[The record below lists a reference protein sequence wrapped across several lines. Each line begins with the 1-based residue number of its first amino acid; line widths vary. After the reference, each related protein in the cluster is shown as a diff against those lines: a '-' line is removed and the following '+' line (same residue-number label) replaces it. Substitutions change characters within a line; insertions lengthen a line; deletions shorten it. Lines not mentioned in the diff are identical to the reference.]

1 MARHQ
6 RRRAAIRAPVGS
18 HVELAPDS
26 ARPGARILYVD
37 GVAQSYVDMADAA
50 YLHFDYVR
58 WMASVVDAAAPERE
72 PVRALHLGGGG
83 FTLPRYL
90 AATRPD
96 STQVVV
102 ERDAALLDLVRRELP
117 LPQGDLRVRL
127 ADAREAIEAEP
138 AASYDLVLADVY
150 QAAQMPAHVAGVEFA
165 AQVARVLRPDGLYTV
180 NLTDLPPLGYS
191 RVRAATLRAV
201 FPDVCLIAGRAML
214 RGRRYGNIVLVAA
227 SRPGRLPVAR
237 LTTRA
242 LRDPVAG
249 VVLHS
254 AALDSFVAGA
264 RPLGD
269 SRPTDTIQLAR
280 TGNANGGRD
289 GQRRSDRT
297 RQEGL

>member
-6 RRRAAIRAPVGS
+6 RRRAAVRAPVGS
-18 HVELAPDS
+18 HVVELRHVS
-26 ARPGARILYVD
+26 TRPGARILYVD
-37 GVAQSYVDMADAA
+37 GVAQSYVDVVDPT

-58 WMASVVDAAAPERE
+58 RMASVIDTAAPKGE

-117 LPQGDLRVRL
+117 LPQGDLRVQL

-150 QAAQMPAHVAGVEFA
+150 QGAQMPAQFAGVEFA

-191 RVRAATLRAV
+191 RVQAATLRAV

-214 RGRRYGNIVLVAA
+214 RGRRYGNIVLAAA
-227 SRPGRLPVAR
+227 STPGRLPVAR

-254 AALDSFVAGA
+254 AALDRFVGGA
-264 RPLGD
+264 RPLHHA
-269 SRPTDTIQLAR
+269 SPTNTIAGADLP
-280 TGNANGGRD
+280 
-289 GQRRSDRT
+289 
-297 RQEGL
+297 

>member
-1 MARHQ
+1 MGRHQ
-6 RRRAAIRAPVGS
+6 RRRAAVRAPVGS
-18 HVELAPDS
+18 HVVELTLDS
-26 ARPGARILYVD
+26 ARPGAHMLYVD
-37 GVAQSYVDMADAA
+37 GVPQSYVDMSDPT

-58 WMASVVDAAAPERE
+58 RMASVVDAAAPKRE
-72 PVRALHLGGGG
+72 PLRALHLGGGG

-90 AATRPD
+90 AATRPG

-102 ERDAALLDLVRRELP
+102 ERDVALLDLVRRELP
-117 LPQGDLRVRL
+117 LPRGDLRVQV

-150 QAAQMPAHVAGVEFA
+150 QAAQMPAHVASVEFA

-191 RVRAATLRAV
+191 RVQAATLGAV
-201 FPDVCLIAGRAML
+201 LPDVCLIAGRAML
-214 RGRRYGNIVLVAA
+214 SGRRYGNIVLAA
-227 SRPGRLPVAR
+227 ARRPGRLPVAR

-254 AALDSFVAGA
+254 AALDRFVAGA
-264 RPLGD
+264 QPLHDPHPNDVSAGAD
-269 SRPTDTIQLAR
+269 LA
-280 TGNANGGRD
+280 
-289 GQRRSDRT
+289 
-297 RQEGL
+297 